1 MAFDK
6 NTNQFTFIFA
16 AILVSVVGVL
26 LAMTYI
32 GLKPSYEE
40 NVRREKM
47 QNILA
52 AMNIEVDRDKAP
64 ELFGTTITGS
74 LLVDHSGNRIPGSDT
89 SKSVE
94 NGAAFKTDVLM
105 QYKSVKAR
113 EITAEQVR
121 YPVYI
126 GMAEGRELYVFPMV
140 GTGLWGPVWGYVAV
154 ESDGR
159 TIYGSTFDHKGETP
173 GLGAEIA
180 TPIFED
186 QFKGKTITTEAGEF
200 RGITVYKGGSNTND
214 PHGVDGITGG
224 TITSKGVEEMLIRTL
239 EVYTNY
245 LRTVVGGGA
254 TTEQAVPIIP
264 MDTLKQLGLHDA
276 PEINTVEQ

>member
-6 NTNQFTFIFA
+6 NSNQFTFIFA

-32 GLKPSYEE
+32 GLKPSYDE

-52 AMNIEVDRDKAP
+52 AMNIEVERDKAP
-64 ELFGTTITGS
+64 ELYEKTITAS
-74 LLVDHSGNRIPGSDT
+74 LLVDHQGNP
-89 SKSVE
+89 VE
-94 NGAAFKTDVLM
+94 GDAFNTDVLM

-173 GLGAEIA
+173 GLGAEIS

-186 QFKGKTITTEAGEF
+186 QFKGKTISTEAGEF